1 MVIAFDDVTDLFD
14 AQRTSVWAD
23 VARRI
28 AHEIKN
34 PLTPIQLSAER
45 LKRKY
50 KSQITD
56 DLDVFED
63 CTDTIIRQVG
73 DLGKIVDE
81 FSAFAKVPTA
91 NMNSYDICDTIKQ
104 AVLLQKITFESIDI
118 RLEIPDGEI
127 YFNFDRRLISQALIN
142 VIKNSSESIFSLHKN
157 DNFGVISI
165 SLVDRSDFVKINI
178 MDNGTGFPKSDQEKL
193 LEPYY
198 TTREMG
204 TGIGLS
210 VVKNIMEVHKGEINL
225 KNEISNEKKII
236 GAIVELIL
244 PKSLGSNSEKIND

>member
-1 MVIAFDDVTDLFD
+1 MG
-14 AQRTSVWAD
+14 S
-23 VARRI
+23 
-28 AHEIKN
+28 EM
-34 PLTPIQLSAER
+34 
-45 LKRKY
+45 
-50 KSQITD
+50 
-56 DLDVFED
+56 
-63 CTDTIIRQVG
+63 CIR
-73 DLGKIVDE
+73 D
-81 FSAFAKVPTA
+81 
-91 NMNSYDICDTIKQ
+91 
-104 AVLLQKITFESIDI
+104 
-118 RLEIPDGEI
+118 RI

-142 VIKNSSESIFSLHKN
+142 IIKNSSESIFSLHKN

-165 SLVDRSDFVKINI
+165 SLIDNPDYIKINI
-178 MDNGTGFPKSDQEKL
+178 VDNGTGFPKSDQEKL